1 MYLCFLIISGWVCP
15 PIVSQKTRKQMKK
28 NRILCIATMLCG
40 LLACHAQTNGYES
53 LSVEAYEQTIADTS
67 VVRLDVRT
75 AAEFAEGH
83 IYKAVNI
90 DVLKPDFEQKA
101 VASLPKNRLIA
112 VNCRSG
118 KRSKN
123 AANILVHNG
132 YKVVELDN
140 GYLGWVAAGKK
151 VVK

>member
-1 MYLCFLIISGWVCP
+1 
-15 PIVSQKTRKQMKK
+15 
-28 NRILCIATMLCG
+28 MLCG

-101 VASLPKNRLIA
+101 VVSLPKNRLIA

-140 GYLGWVAAGKK
+140 GYQGWVAAGKK

>member
-1 MYLCFLIISGWVCP
+1 
-15 PIVSQKTRKQMKK
+15 
-28 NRILCIATMLCG
+28 MLCG

-140 GYLGWVAAGKK
+140 GYQGWVAAGKK
-151 VVK
+151 VVKYACGSFFNTENFLSHQFVETIKIMEGKAMNL

>member
-1 MYLCFLIISGWVCP
+1 
-15 PIVSQKTRKQMKK
+15 MKK

-40 LLACHAQTNGYES
+40 LLTCHAQTNGYES

-140 GYLGWVAAGKK
+140 GYQGWVAAGKK

>member
-1 MYLCFLIISGWVCP
+1 
-15 PIVSQKTRKQMKK
+15 MKK

-40 LLACHAQTNGYES
+40 LLTCHAQTNGYES

-75 AAEFAEGH
+75 AAEFAEGY

-118 KRSKN
+118 KRGKN

-140 GYLGWVAAGKK
+140 GYQGWVAAGKK